1 MTLSSP
7 NNHRNEVVTI
17 EYLYLQNERM
27 FALRKKSEKDLTK
40 NLKKISKKL
49 DKQVALCEDPQIVP
63 NLTGLVRT
71 SNSSYGVPT
80 VNANNPTTEFLQ

>member
-1 MTLSSP
+1 MTLASP

-27 FALRKKSEKDLTK
+27 FALKKKSEKDLTK

-49 DKQVALCEDPQIVP
+49 DKQVAL
-63 NLTGLVRT
+63 
-71 SNSSYGVPT
+71 
-80 VNANNPTTEFLQ
+80 

>member
-1 MTLSSP
+1 MTLASP

-40 NLKKISKKL
+40 K
-49 DKQVALCEDPQIVP
+49 
-63 NLTGLVRT
+63 
-71 SNSSYGVPT
+71 
-80 VNANNPTTEFLQ
+80 